1 MMVCY
6 LWWIVV
12 FLVVFIIIE
21 VDFLEDSSVFFEEE
35 VIDI

>member
-35 VIDI
+35 VNDI